1 MSGQAGAASPGTP
14 GEAPGDGNGGQLH
27 LRRWTMTTG
36 SGTERSAGSRAA
48 VVLAAGDSQWEGTA
62 ESAGAIGAL
71 LGALDAALEGVL
83 GGRVRLVSFDVRA
96 MGETAAADALVELVI
111 EPPAGASGERAT
123 GRYPGAAR
131 HVNLVA
137 ACADAYLA
145 ALRALLADDAWAG
158 AMAAAGALGGPGGAR
173 RGCRAR
179 LRRLVQPLTAPI
191 DALLRVSGRWARC
204 SSGPPMKSAQGL
216 ARVARLLS

>member
-1 MSGQAGAASPGTP
+1 MSEPAGGTV
-14 GEAPGDGNGGQLH
+14 GEEAGGQLH

-36 SGTERSAGSRAA
+36 SGTERTTGSRAA

-71 LGALDAALEGVL
+71 FDALDVALEDVL
-83 GGRVRLVSFDVRA
+83 GGRVRLVAFDVHA
-96 MGETAAADALVELVI
+96 IGETAAADALVELVI

-137 ACADAYLA
+137 ACADAYLS
-145 ALRALLADDAWAG
+145 ALRGLLADDAWAG
-158 AMAAAGALGGPGGAR
+158 AMAAAGNDRLAHVRAQAARSKARAELDVDAELG
-173 RGCRAR
+173 
-179 LRRLVQPLTAPI
+179 
-191 DALLRVSGRWARC
+191 
-204 SSGPPMKSAQGL
+204 SADWFN
-216 ARVARLLS
+216 R

>member
-1 MSGQAGAASPGTP
+1 MSAPTGD
-14 GEAPGDGNGGQLH
+14 APGPGADALLH

-36 SGTERSAGSRAA
+36 SGSERATGSRAA
-48 VVLAAGDSQWEGTA
+48 VVLATGDSQWEGTA

-71 LGALDAALEGVL
+71 FDALDAALEEVL
-83 GGRVRLVSFDVRA
+83 GGRVRLVSFDVHA
-96 MGETAAADALVELVI
+96 IGETAAADALVELVI

-145 ALRALLADDAWAG
+145 ALRALLADDAWVG
-158 AMAAAGALGGPGGAR
+158 ATAAAGNDR
-173 RGCRAR
+173 
-179 LRRLVQPLTAPI
+179 
-191 DALLRVSGRWARC
+191 
-204 SSGPPMKSAQGL
+204 L
-216 ARVARLLS
+216 ARVRAQAARSAARAELDADAELGSADWFNR

>member
-1 MSGQAGAASPGTP
+1 MSEPIRDVAGRAADTPVDASTRARAGSPASADIPADATRDRSEEP
-14 GEAPGDGNGGQLH
+14 LH

-36 SGTERSAGSRAA
+36 SGTARATGSRAA

-71 LGALDAALEGVL
+71 FDALDAALEEVL
-83 GGRVRLVSFDVRA
+83 GGRVRLVAFDVHA
-96 MGETAAADALVELVI
+96 IGETAAADALVELVI
-111 EPPAGASGERAT
+111 EPPASATGERAT
-123 GRYPGAAR
+123 GRYPGSAR

-158 AMAAAGALGGPGGAR
+158 ATTVAGNDR
-173 RGCRAR
+173 
-179 LRRLVQPLTAPI
+179 
-191 DALLRVSGRWARC
+191 
-204 SSGPPMKSAQGL
+204 L
-216 ARVARLLS
+216 ARVRAQAARSAARAELDADAELGSADWFNR

>member
-1 MSGQAGAASPGTP
+1 MTDPARQHAG
-14 GEAPGDGNGGQLH
+14 GELPGDHAGDEPAGQLH

-36 SGTERSAGSRAA
+36 SGTERATGSRAA

-71 LGALDAALEGVL
+71 FGALDAALEDVL
-83 GGRVRLVSFDVRA
+83 GGRVRLVAFDVHA
-96 MGETAAADALVELVI
+96 IGETAAADALVELVI

-145 ALRALLADDAWAG
+145 ALRGLLADDAWAG
-158 AMAAAGALGGPGGAR
+158 AMAAAGNDR
-173 RGCRAR
+173 
-179 LRRLVQPLTAPI
+179 
-191 DALLRVSGRWARC
+191 
-204 SSGPPMKSAQGL
+204 L
-216 ARVARLLS
+216 ARVRAQAARSAARAELDADADLGSADWFGR

>member
-1 MSGQAGAASPGTP
+1 MSDPTGDDVAGDTP
-14 GEAPGDGNGGQLH
+14 GEGTGGPLH

-36 SGTERSAGSRAA
+36 SGSERATGSRAA

-71 LGALDAALEGVL
+71 FDALDAALEDVL
-83 GGRVRLVSFDVRA
+83 GGRVRLVAFDVHA
-96 MGETAAADALVELVI
+96 IGETAAADALVELVI

-158 AMAAAGALGGPGGAR
+158 AMAAAGNDR
-173 RGCRAR
+173 
-179 LRRLVQPLTAPI
+179 
-191 DALLRVSGRWARC
+191 
-204 SSGPPMKSAQGL
+204 L
-216 ARVARLLS
+216 ARVRAQAARSAARAELDADAELGSADWFNP

>member
-1 MSGQAGAASPGTP
+1 MSDSTGGTP
-14 GEAPGDGNGGQLH
+14 AEGTGGQLH
-27 LRRWTMTTG
+27 LRRWTVTTG
-36 SGTERSAGSRAA
+36 SGSERATGSRAA

-71 LGALDAALEGVL
+71 FDALDSALEEVL
-83 GGRVRLVSFDVRA
+83 GGRVRLVAFDVHA

-158 AMAAAGALGGPGGAR
+158 AMAAAGNDR
-173 RGCRAR
+173 
-179 LRRLVQPLTAPI
+179 
-191 DALLRVSGRWARC
+191 
-204 SSGPPMKSAQGL
+204 L
-216 ARVARLLS
+216 ARVRAEAARSAARAELDADAELGSADWFSR

>member
-1 MSGQAGAASPGTP
+1 MSDPTGGDVAGDSPGEGT
-14 GEAPGDGNGGQLH
+14 GGPLH

-36 SGTERSAGSRAA
+36 SGSERATGSRAA

-71 LGALDAALEGVL
+71 FDALDAALEEVL
-83 GGRVRLVSFDVRA
+83 GGRVRLVAFDVHA
-96 MGETAAADALVELVI
+96 IGETAAADALVELVI

-158 AMAAAGALGGPGGAR
+158 AMAAAGNDR
-173 RGCRAR
+173 
-179 LRRLVQPLTAPI
+179 
-191 DALLRVSGRWARC
+191 
-204 SSGPPMKSAQGL
+204 L
-216 ARVARLLS
+216 ARVRAQAARSAARAELDADAELGSADWFNP

>member
-1 MSGQAGAASPGTP
+1 MSDPGLAPRPVAEAPDRGAEGGVPGTRADTP
-14 GEAPGDGNGGQLH
+14 DGREDGGLH

-36 SGTERSAGSRAA
+36 SGSERAAGSRAA

-71 LGALDAALEGVL
+71 FGALDAALEDVL
-83 GGRVRLVSFDVRA
+83 GGRVRLVAFDVHA
-96 MGETAAADALVELVI
+96 IGETAGADALVELVI
-111 EPPAGASGERAT
+111 EPPAGASGERAA
-123 GRYPGAAR
+123 GRYPGSAR

-158 AMAAAGALGGPGGAR
+158 AMASAGNDR
-173 RGCRAR
+173 
-179 LRRLVQPLTAPI
+179 
-191 DALLRVSGRWARC
+191 
-204 SSGPPMKSAQGL
+204 L
-216 ARVARLLS
+216 ARVRAQAARSAARAEIDADVALDSADWFSS

>member
-1 MSGQAGAASPGTP
+1 MNDPTGDI
-14 GEAPGDGNGGQLH
+14 PGDATGGRLR

-36 SGTERSAGSRAA
+36 SGSERATGSRAA

-71 LGALDAALEGVL
+71 FDALDAALEEVL
-83 GGRVRLVSFDVRA
+83 GGRVRLVAFDVHA
-96 MGETAAADALVELVI
+96 IGETAAADALVELVI

-158 AMAAAGALGGPGGAR
+158 AMAAAGNDR
-173 RGCRAR
+173 
-179 LRRLVQPLTAPI
+179 
-191 DALLRVSGRWARC
+191 
-204 SSGPPMKSAQGL
+204 L
-216 ARVARLLS
+216 ARVRAQAARSAARAELDADVEVGSADWFNP